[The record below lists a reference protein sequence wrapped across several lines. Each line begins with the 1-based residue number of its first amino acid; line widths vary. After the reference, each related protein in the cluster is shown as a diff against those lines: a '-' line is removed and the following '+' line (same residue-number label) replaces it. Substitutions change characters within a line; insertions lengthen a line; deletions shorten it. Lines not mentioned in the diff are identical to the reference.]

1 MKLEKLIEEA
11 HDEAIRETFDELEDG
26 TKEQMRFL
34 TFIAGFSKSVDEVF
48 KEKDRNLFRSGAL
61 SMLIS
66 LKKTGFLKDYFENI
80 DLDSILKLEESDVV
94 YKRTN

>member
-1 MKLEKLIEEA
+1 MKLEKIFEEA
-11 HDEAIRETFDELEDG
+11 LEEAIRETFGDLKED
-26 TKEQMRFL
+26 TREEMRFL
-34 TFIAGFSKSVDEVF
+34 AFIAGFLKNAGEIF
-48 KEKDRNLFRSGAL
+48 EEKDRNLFLSGAL

-80 DLDSILKLEESDVV
+80 DLDSILELEESDVV

>member
-11 HDEAIRETFDELEDG
+11 LDETIRETFGDLEDG

-34 TFIAGFSKSVDEVF
+34 AFIAGFLKNADEIF
-48 KEKDRNLFRSGAL
+48 KEKDRNLFLSGAL